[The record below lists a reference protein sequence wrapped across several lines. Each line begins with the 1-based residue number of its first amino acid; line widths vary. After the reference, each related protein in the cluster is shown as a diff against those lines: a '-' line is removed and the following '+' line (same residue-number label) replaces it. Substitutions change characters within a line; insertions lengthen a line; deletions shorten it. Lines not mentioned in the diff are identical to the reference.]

1 MVDEER
7 VVETNSVS
15 TPAGPDPEPYQA
27 PAAAPVAAQTVT
39 QGRVVTETVRRTPS
53 GAETWRRVVV
63 FIFGIIQGLIAIRIV
78 LLLADA
84 NQGNG
89 LVRFIYDASAIF
101 VGPFDGILHT
111 NAVQAGASIFD
122 IAALVAIIGWTI
134 LEFLIIAGIGIARRE
149 P

>member
-7 VVETNSVS
+7 VVETNSVA
-15 TPAGPDPEPYQA
+15 TPASPDPDPYRA
-27 PAAAPVAAQTVT
+27 PAPAPVAAQTVS
-39 QGRVVTETVRRTPS
+39 QGSVVTETVRRRPS

-89 LVRFIYDASAIF
+89 LVRFIYDLSAFF
-101 VGPFDGILHT
+101 VGPFDGVLHT

-122 IAALVAIIGWTI
+122 IAALVALIGWTI
-134 LEFLIIAGIGIARRE
+134 LEFLIIAGVGIARRE